1 MSDPELKENPERA
14 GCPIPNASAQQET
27 RSGLSGTSVLSHG
40 SELLCSERYQIQSPT
55 SSVRSK
61 SYVPSPELRAR
72 MDTGAG
78 SENHDRPEN
87 AKSYPIAATPPTP
100 SDSPGDLNLRNAQ
113 SSSKEEQL
121 TEPVQEED
129 PGSSFVWVPN
139 GDLIPI
145 VAQREYSSGNLSGFI
160 NLLTEDESSLSTA
173 NSEDTLSSGACSNN
187 TMVED
192 KAEIH
197 RDPTTDNIGEDDG
210 LPFHMDDINE
220 GAPIIMEDGDQ
231 VKCKPAG
238 LFTSSLALSFS
249 SDSNTR
255 PALSIRNITANHTQ
269 QKGSGKSATPTPTQ
283 RSPSTSNASETSTTS
298 SHSSVPTYQN
308 HTEGM
313 QRINNTFPYL
323 VKSFYHLILL
333 YYAVI
338 HPEVSEICQIEC
350 SFKRPTLCHSIAR
363 LLPQTAFD
371 FKRKLEMYGIK
382 GEFQFHSRGLDQDYK
397 KCNGT
402 LTAVFKFPQKPQ
414 RINILNYENC
424 EFKISVNVYEG
435 PVGDNQIIG
444 QSSSTRSL
452 DDDDRKRGT
461 LHMTVHKVVSLRKI
475 IFTDMDPP
483 VDKIFIQVVVELRAK
498 GQKNVHRQAKQ
509 EGQ

>member
-14 GCPIPNASAQQET
+14 GCPIPNASEQQET
-27 RSGLSGTSVLSHG
+27 RSGLSGISVLSHG
-40 SELLCSERYQIQSPT
+40 SELCPELYQIQSPI

-72 MDTGAG
+72 VDAG

-100 SDSPGDLNLRNAQ
+100 SDSPDDLNLRNAQ
-113 SSSKEEQL
+113 SSSDEEQL

-129 PGSSFVWVPN
+129 PDSSFVWVPN
-139 GDLIPI
+139 GDLLPI

-197 RDPTTDNIGEDDG
+197 RDPTADNIREDDG

-220 GAPIIMEDGDQ
+220 GAPNTTENGDQ

-238 LFTSSLALSFS
+238 FFTSSLALSFG

-255 PALSIRNITANHTQ
+255 PAPSTCNITANHTQ
-269 QKGSGKSATPTPTQ
+269 QNRSENSATPTPTQ

-298 SHSSVPTYQN
+298 SHSSVPTHQN
-308 HTEGM
+308 HSESM
-313 QRINNTFPYL
+313 HKINNAFPYL
-323 VKSFYHLILL
+323 V
-333 YYAVI
+333 
-338 HPEVSEICQIEC
+338 
-350 SFKRPTLCHSIAR
+350 
-363 LLPQTAFD
+363 
-371 FKRKLEMYGIK
+371 
-382 GEFQFHSRGLDQDYK
+382 
-397 KCNGT
+397 
-402 LTAVFKFPQKPQ
+402 
-414 RINILNYENC
+414 
-424 EFKISVNVYEG
+424 
-435 PVGDNQIIG
+435 
-444 QSSSTRSL
+444 RS
-452 DDDDRKRGT
+452 
-461 LHMTVHKVVSLRKI
+461 
-475 IFTDMDPP
+475 
-483 VDKIFIQVVVELRAK
+483 
-498 GQKNVHRQAKQ
+498 
-509 EGQ
+509 